1 MADPFVG
8 EIRMFSF
15 PFAPKGWAQCNGQ
28 ELPAR
33 QNAALYALIGTTFGG
48 TGNPNF
54 NLPDLRGRTPV
65 DDGQRAA
72 ADGVTTYPP
81 GSKGGVETVTLNTA
95 QIPAHTHQLYATAT
109 KGTTNNPSG
118 MFPAFGD
125 QNLPLYVDPQAAPP
139 PVILPLAAGAIV
151 AAPSGAH
158 NNMQPYTV
166 INFCIAQTGLFPPR
180 N

>member
-33 QNAALYALIGTTFGG
+33 QNAALYALLGTTFGG
-48 TGNPNF
+48 NGNPNF

-65 DDGQRAA
+65 DDGIR
-72 ADGVTTYPP
+72 ADGGTIAYKIGTTA
-81 GSKGGVETVTLNTA
+81 GVETVTLNAA

-109 KGTTNNPSG
+109 KGTTNNPNG
-118 MFPAFGD
+118 MLPAFGD
-125 QNLPLYVDPQAAPP
+125 QDLPLYVDPQAAPP
-139 PVILPLAAGAIV
+139 PVQLPLAAGAIV
-151 AAPSGAH
+151 AAPSGPH

-166 INFCIAQTGLFPPR
+166 INFCIAQIGLFPPR